1 MSNERPDL
9 REGQDPSTSPP
20 MSDVREALLRSTVKL
35 FAEGGTKAASTRRI
49 AKEAGVNEVTLFRHF
64 GKKEELICSAM
75 RWFADQN
82 RVEPLP
88 AEPRDP
94 ERELTDWCTEH
105 HNRMHKLRTLIRTCM
120 ADHVEHPDRNSPTLK
135 MPVQVN
141 NELFEYLV
149 RLRASGLASGDW
161 DARSAANMLMG
172 ALFSDAM
179 GRDAMP
185 ERFPHAPGD
194 AIVQYVQLLLLAI
207 GVRRAAAPPVR
218 HPRHRP

>member
-1 MSNERPDL
+1 MTVPSHFTPDGRPA
-9 REGQDPSTSPP
+9 
-20 MSDVREALLRSTVKL
+20 DVREALLRSTIKL

-75 RWFADQN
+75 RWFSEQN

-94 ERELTDWCTEH
+94 GRELTEWCKEH
-105 HNRMHKLRTLIRTCM
+105 HRRMHSLRTLIRACM
-120 ADHVEHPDRNSPTLK
+120 ADHLEHPDRNSPTLK
-135 MPVQVN
+135 LPVQVN
-141 NELFEYLV
+141 NELFEYLQRV
-149 RLRASGLASGDW
+149 RASGLADGAW

-185 ERFPHAPGD
+185 ERFPHAPAT
-194 AIVQYVQLLLLAI
+194 AIEQYVGLLLLAI
-207 GVRRAAAPPVR
+207 GAKNEAGRLERLVG
-218 HPRHRP
+218 

>member
-1 MSNERPDL
+1 MSDTSAIIPDSRP
-9 REGQDPSTSPP
+9 G
-20 MSDVREALLRSTVKL
+20 DVREALLRSTIKL
-35 FAEGGTKAASTRRI
+35 FAEGGTKSASTRRI

-94 ERELTDWCTEH
+94 ARELTDWCKEH
-105 HNRMHKLRTLIRTCM
+105 HMRMYSLRTLIRTCM
-120 ADHVEHPDRNSPTLK
+120 ADHLEHPDRNSPTLK
-135 MPVQVN
+135 LPVQVN
-141 NELFEYLV
+141 NELYEYLLRV
-149 RLRASGLASGDW
+149 RSSGLATGTW

-185 ERFPHAPGD
+185 ERYPHAPD
-194 AIVQYVQLLLLAI
+194 AAIEQYVALLLLAI
-207 GVRRAAAPPVR
+207 GANSDVGRLERRVG
-218 HPRHRP
+218 

>member
-1 MSNERPDL
+1 MNDRPEIQGAPAL
-9 REGQDPSTSPP
+9 EPKTPP
-20 MSDVREALLRSTVKL
+20 ISEVREALLRSTVKL

-82 RVEPLP
+82 RVEPLA

-94 ERELTDWCTEH
+94 ERELVDWCREH
-105 HNRMHKLRTLIRTCM
+105 HQRMYSLRTLIRTCM
-120 ADHVEHPDRNSPTLK
+120 ADHLEHPDRNSPTLK
-135 MPVQVN
+135 LPVQVN
-141 NELFEYLV
+141 NELYEYLLRV
-149 RLRASGLASGDW
+149 RSAGLASGSW
-161 DARSAANMLMG
+161 DARAAANMLMG

-185 ERFPHAPGD
+185 ERFPNAAHI
-194 AIVQYVQLLLLAI
+194 AIEQYVGLLLGAI
-207 GVRRAAAPPVR
+207 GAKTQTEAVRASA
-218 HPRHRP
+218 

>member
-1 MSNERPDL
+1 MNDKTELPVERP
-9 REGQDPSTSPP
+9 T
-20 MSDVREALLRSTVKL
+20 DVREALLRATVKL

-75 RWFADQN
+75 RWFSEQN

-88 AEPRDP
+88 AVPRDP
-94 ERELTDWCTEH
+94 QRELTEWCKEH
-105 HNRMHKLRTLIRTCM
+105 HHRMYSLRTLIRTCM
-120 ADHVEHPDRNSPTLK
+120 ADHLEHPDRNSPTLK

-141 NELFEYLV
+141 NELYEYLLRV
-149 RLRASGLASGDW
+149 RSSGLAAGAW
-161 DARSAANMLMG
+161 DARAAANMLMG

-185 ERFPHAPGD
+185 ERFPQAPST
-194 AIVQYVQLLLLAI
+194 AIEQYVALVLLAI
-207 GVRRAAAPPVR
+207 GAREDAGKLERLVG
-218 HPRHRP
+218 

>member
-1 MSNERPDL
+1 VNEQPDL
-9 REGQDPSTSPP
+9 TPEGRP
-20 MSDVREALLRSTVKL
+20 SDVREALLRSTVKL

-75 RWFADQN
+75 RWFADQH

-88 AEPRDP
+88 VAPVDP
-94 ERELTDWCTEH
+94 ERELVEWCREH
-105 HNRMHKLRTLIRTCM
+105 HQRMYQLRTLIRTCM
-120 ADHVEHPDRNSPTLK
+120 ADHLEHPDRNSPTLK
-135 MPVQVN
+135 MPVQIN
-141 NELFEYLV
+141 NELFEYLL
-149 RLRASGLASGDW
+149 RLRASGVASGTW

-185 ERFPHAPGD
+185 ERFPTASSV
-194 AIVQYVQLLLLAI
+194 AIEQYVGLVLNAI
-207 GVRRAAAPPVR
+207 GAKKQQGPEFEVRSA
-218 HPRHRP
+218 

>member
-1 MSNERPDL
+1 MNESSALMPDGRPS
-9 REGQDPSTSPP
+9 E
-20 MSDVREALLRSTVKL
+20 VREALLRSTVKL

-82 RVEPLP
+82 RVESLP
-88 AEPRDP
+88 ATPRDP
-94 ERELTDWCTEH
+94 ARELTDWCKEH
-105 HNRMHKLRTLIRTCM
+105 YRRMYSLRTLIRTCM
-120 ADHVEHPDRNSPTLK
+120 ADHFEHPDRNSPTLQL
-135 MPVQVN
+135 PVQVN
-141 NELFEYLV
+141 NELYEYLRRV
-149 RLRASGLASGDW
+149 RASGLATGTW

-185 ERFPHAPGD
+185 ERYPHAPEA
-194 AIVQYVQLLLLAI
+194 AIEQYVALLLLAI
-207 GVRRAAAPPVR
+207 GAGAEVGRLERLVG
-218 HPRHRP
+218 

>member
-1 MSNERPDL
+1 MNERPDL
-9 REGQDPSTSPP
+9 TPEGRPSE
-20 MSDVREALLRSTVKL
+20 VREALLRSTVKL

-64 GKKEELICSAM
+64 GKKEDLICAAM

-94 ERELTDWCTEH
+94 GRELVDWCREH
-105 HNRMHKLRTLIRTCM
+105 HNRMYKTRTLIRTCM
-120 ADHVEHPDRNSPTLK
+120 ADHLEHPDRNTPTLK
-135 MPVQVN
+135 LPVQIN
-141 NELFEYLV
+141 NELYEYLLRV
-149 RLRASGLASGDW
+149 RAAGLASGTW

-185 ERFPHAPGD
+185 ERFPHASDD
-194 AIVQYVQLLLLAI
+194 AIEQYVGLLLSAI
-207 GVRRAAAPPVR
+207 GADQVRSSKFEVR
-218 HPRHRP
+218 SA

>member
-1 MSNERPDL
+1 VNERPDL
-9 REGQDPSTSPP
+9 TPEGRPSE
-20 MSDVREALLRSTVKL
+20 VREALLRSTVKL

-75 RWFADQN
+75 RWFAEQN

-88 AEPRDP
+88 ATPRDP
-94 ERELTDWCTEH
+94 ARELTEWCKEH
-105 HNRMHKLRTLIRTCM
+105 HTRMHSLRTLIRTCM
-120 ADHVEHPDRNSPTLK
+120 ADHLEHPDRNSPTLK
-135 MPVQVN
+135 MPVQIN
-141 NELFEYLV
+141 NELYEYLLRV
-149 RLRASGLASGDW
+149 RAAGIATGAW

-185 ERFPHAPGD
+185 ERFPQD
-194 AIVQYVQLLLLAI
+194 AGASIEQYVSLLLAAI
-207 GVRRAAAPPVR
+207 GCKADPADVRASA
-218 HPRHRP
+218 

>member
-1 MSNERPDL
+1 MNDRPDL
-9 REGQDPSTSPP
+9 TPEGRPSE
-20 MSDVREALLRSTVKL
+20 VREALLRSTVKL

-64 GKKEELICSAM
+64 GKKEDLICSAM

-88 AEPRDP
+88 ATPRDP
-94 ERELTDWCTEH
+94 ARELTDWCKEH
-105 HNRMHKLRTLIRTCM
+105 HTRMHSLRTLIRTCM
-120 ADHVEHPDRNSPTLK
+120 ADHLEHPDRNSPTLK
-135 MPVQVN
+135 LPVQVN
-141 NELFEYLV
+141 NELYEYLLRV
-149 RLRASGLASGDW
+149 RAAGIAAGAW

-185 ERFPHAPGD
+185 ERFPQD
-194 AIVQYVQLLLLAI
+194 ANASIEQYVSLLLAAI
-207 GVRRAAAPPVR
+207 GCKADPAAERLAPESLDL
-218 HPRHRP
+218 